1 VKFSIIVSAP
11 PASCQA
17 AFTAYH
23 FARAAI
29 SQEHEIYRVFFYGD
43 GVLNANSLS
52 ISPQDETNLS
62 QAWDS
67 FLKNNEIDSVA
78 CVSSA
83 LVRGILSPEE
93 SARHKMAEVSL
104 YASTQIAGL
113 GQFVDALLQSDRLIF
128 FG

>member
-1 VKFSIIVSAP
+1 MKFSIIVSAP

-67 FLKNNEIDSVA
+67 FLKNNEIDTN
-78 CVSSA
+78 
-83 LVRGILSPEE
+83 
-93 SARHKMAEVSL
+93 HKQL
-104 YASTQIAGL
+104 
-113 GQFVDALLQSDRLIF
+113 FVETI
-128 FG
+128 